1 VNERWVLNAS
11 PLIGLGRIDQTDL
24 LLQLAEAIVIPRA
37 VADEILAGPAD
48 DGARRALAKLESGI
62 VHAAASPEILAWDLG
77 AGETDVLSY
86 ALANDGWTAV
96 IDDAIARKC
105 ARSFSL
111 RTKGTLSIVISAK
124 QRDLIPSAA
133 DVLRQLLRAGFHLA
147 DETIREAL
155 RRTVGESW

>member
-1 VNERWVLNAS
+1 MNERWVLNAS

-48 DGARRALAKLESGI
+48 DGAYRALAQLESAI
-62 VHAAASPEILAWDLG
+62 VQTPASPEILAWDLG
-77 AGETDVLSY
+77 AGETGVLSY
-86 ALANDGWTAV
+86 AVAHDGWTAI

-111 RTKGTLSIVISAK
+111 RTKGTLSSVISAR

-133 DVLRQLLRAGFHLA
+133 EVLRQLLRAGFHLA
-147 DETIREAL
+147 DATIREAL
-155 RRTVGESW
+155 ERTVGESW